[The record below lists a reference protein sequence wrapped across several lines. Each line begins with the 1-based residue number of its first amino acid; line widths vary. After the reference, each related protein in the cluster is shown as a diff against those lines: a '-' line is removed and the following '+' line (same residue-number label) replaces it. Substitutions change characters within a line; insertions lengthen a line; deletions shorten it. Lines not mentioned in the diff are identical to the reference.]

1 MELRRSKP
9 GKPKE
14 EIINLY
20 SDYFL
25 LPDAKTAYMACAGSL
40 KYPAGG
46 NPKMLNFIGTTKDD
60 TNYANNGI

>member
-1 MELRRSKP
+1 
-9 GKPKE
+9 
-14 EIINLY
+14 
-20 SDYFL
+20 L

-60 TNYANNGI
+60 INYANNGI